1 MIRAVVDM
9 SVWDTGAMQEAVG
22 AAIRTRRE
30 ARGWK
35 QEELGAHAHVDKGT
49 VSRIERGTNTSVDT
63 LLRLTRAL
71 DVELEITLR
80 DPQGHT
86 QTVRDVLPTVT
97 PTVAVP
103 SEPTVAPGEVSPL
116 SSLPS
121 SPSHVALYGIIGELL
136 ESLPPLGAEAVRLTT
151 AAPRR
156 RRPDSGSHQTV
167 AVSRKRRR
175 SRFASHHH

>member
-1 MIRAVVDM
+1 MIRAVMDM

-121 SPSHVALYGIIGELL
+121 SPSHVALYGIIGELD
-136 ESLPPLGAEAVRLTT
+136 PDQA
-151 AAPRR
+151 RR
-156 RRPDSGSHQTV
+156 VRRPIEELIEKLLSPEREDEPP
-167 AVSRKRRR
+167 AKRRPR
-175 SRFASHHH
+175 S